1 MNVSANESH
10 SDVFDR
16 IRDACRTVADRAS
29 HVRIRKERIDPFAIG
44 LAAGGL
50 AVPPVDGERHIVAG
64 EEETVA
70 FFVTLDAI
78 NFGSGYFPYLEKRP
92 GLSGYFTIASHLA
105 DRFRV
110 DGPIPAAR
118 LATTSPAD
126 CARLFDQGMARFPIR
141 ELMTLFARAWNH
153 LGRHV
158 EDRFGGRFES
168 LIDAAGHSAA
178 RLVDLLTVQP
188 FFRDAPPY
196 GDLIVPLYKRAQ
208 ILASDLALALGGEGL
223 GRFDDLDRQTIFADN
238 LVPHV
243 LRLEGLLEY
252 AEPLAEAIER
262 DEPIP
267 AGCETEVEIRACAV
281 HAVELVRE
289 ALVRSGHDITSRDLD
304 QILWH
309 RGQSP
314 EIKREKRHRTRTVF
328 Y

>member
-1 MNVSANESH
+1 MNTPANENH

-16 IRDACRTVADRAS
+16 IREACRIVADRS
-29 HVRIRKERIDPFAIG
+29 THVRIREERIDG
-44 LAAGGL
+44 LAGELADGGL
-50 AVPPVDGERHIVAG
+50 TVPPIDGERHIVAG
-64 EEETVA
+64 EVETVT

-78 NFGSGYFPYLEKRP
+78 NFGSGYFPYLAKCP
-92 GLSGYFTIASHLA
+92 GLSGYYTIASRLA
-105 DRFRV
+105 ERFRK
-110 DGPIPAAR
+110 GGSLPAVR
-118 LATTSPAD
+118 LAEIEPAD
-126 CARLFDQGMARFPIR
+126 CARLFDQDMGRFPIR

-158 EDRFGGRFES
+158 EDRFGGRFEA
-168 LIDAAGHSAA
+168 LVDAADHSAA

-196 GDLIVPLYKRAQ
+196 EDLIVPLYKRAQ

-243 LRLEGLLEY
+243 LHLQGLLEY
-252 AEPLAEAIER
+252 AGPLAEAIDR
-262 DEPIP
+262 DELIP
-267 AGCETEVEIRACAV
+267 AGSEEEVEIRACAV

-289 ALVRSGHDITSRDLD
+289 ALLRSGHDVTSRDLD

-314 EIKREKRHRTRTVF
+314 EIMREKRHRTRTVF